1 MAGLSEQQVHLRR
14 DHNREAEA
22 VERAASQSFGASA
35 DLGQQFGRFSEKCRR
50 TWRTSS
56 KTARDLGSSWVQ
68 DAGHKLRGQGRNA
81 ADLSMR
87 FTRRSGLPW
96 LDKQL
101 RFLKE
106 HARPAVLLRDYRQML
121 LLIHNKLLDRN
132 VENLMFVRSDA
143 PAPLSGLK
151 IRHLSRLSGRD
162 YKPTPRLVFQWAIE
176 ALPEPL
182 DRFTFVDFGAGR
194 GRVLLLA
201 SHMNF
206 EKVVGV
212 EFAEELHNDCEMN
225 IAQYPRSLMK
235 CRNVEC
241 VLDDAANF
249 KIPDQQAVF
258 YFFYPFDKKI
268 MGDVLARIA
277 ESFDRNP
284 RRLYLVCVDLP
295 NSKLVEEWGIFR
307 QVTLR
312 GLDALRL
319 TLLSPYDVTIFR
331 TVA

>member
-1 MAGLSEQQVHLRR
+1 MAEHV
-14 DHNREAEA
+14 
-22 VERAASQSFGASA
+22 ASQSFDTSA
-35 DLGQQFGRFSEKCRR
+35 DNSKNFDRVSEKWRQS
-50 TWRTSS
+50 WRTSS
-56 KTARDLGSSWVQ
+56 KTARDLGSSWFQ
-68 DAGHKLRGQGRNA
+68 SAGSRLRGQGRSA
-81 ADLSMR
+81 ADLSMQ
-87 FTRRSGLPW
+87 FTRTRGLPW

-101 RFLKE
+101 RFLRE
-106 HARPAVLLRDYRQML
+106 HARPSVMLRDYRQML
-121 LLIHNKLLDRN
+121 LMIHSKLLDRN
-132 VENLMFVRSDA
+132 LENLMFVRSDA
-143 PAPLSGLK
+143 PAALSRLK

-176 ALPEPL
+176 SLPEAL

-201 SHMNF
+201 SQTKF
-206 EKVVGV
+206 EKIVGV

-235 CRNVEC
+235 CRDVEC

-249 KIPDQQAVF
+249 KIPDDQSVF

-268 MGDVLARIA
+268 MSDVLARVA
-277 ESFDRNP
+277 ESYDRNP
-284 RRLYLVCVDLP
+284 RRLYLICVDLP

-307 QVTLR
+307 PLTLR
-312 GLDALRL
+312 GLNGLKL
-319 TLLSPYDVTIFR
+319 SLLSPYDVTIFR

>member
-1 MAGLSEQQVHLRR
+1 MAEH
-14 DHNREAEA
+14 
-22 VERAASQSFGASA
+22 AASQSFDASA
-35 DLGQQFGRFSEKCRR
+35 DRSKNFGRVSEKMRQS
-50 TWRTSS
+50 WRSSS
-56 KTARDLGSSWVQ
+56 KAAGKAAGSWFNTAGD
-68 DAGHKLRGQGRNA
+68 KLRGKSRDA
-81 ADLSMR
+81 ADLSMQ
-87 FTRRSGLPW
+87 FTRSRGLPW

-106 HARPAVLLRDYRQML
+106 HARPSVLLRDYRQL
-121 LLIHNKLLDRN
+121 LLTVHSRLLDRN
-132 VENLMFVRSDA
+132 LENLMFVRSDA
-143 PAPLSGLK
+143 PAALSRLK

-176 ALPEPL
+176 SLPEAL

-201 SHMNF
+201 SQMNF
-206 EKVVGV
+206 EKVIGV

-235 CRNVEC
+235 CRDVEC

-249 KIPDQQAVF
+249 EIPDEQAVF

-268 MGDVLARIA
+268 MSDVLARIA
-277 ESFDRNP
+277 ESYDRNP
-284 RRLYLVCVDLP
+284 RRLYVVCVDLP
-295 NSKLVEEWGIFR
+295 DPKLVEEWGIFR
-307 QVTLR
+307 PVTLR
-312 GLDALRL
+312 GLNGLKL

>member
-1 MAGLSEQQVHLRR
+1 MAGLSEQQVHGHHNFDRR
-14 DHNREAEA
+14 AKMIEH
-22 VERAASQSFGASA
+22 AASQSFDGSA
-35 DLGQQFGRFSEKCRR
+35 DHSKNFERVSQNWWQTL
-50 TWRTSS
+50 RTSG
-56 KTARDLGSSWVQ
+56 KAARGLGSSWFQ
-68 DAGHKLRGQGRNA
+68 SARQKLGGRSRNA
-81 ADLSMR
+81 ADLSMQ
-87 FTRRSGLPW
+87 FTRTRGLPW

-101 RFLKE
+101 RLLKE
-106 HARPAVLLRDYRQML
+106 HTRPADLLRDYRQL
-121 LLIHNKLLDRN
+121 LLQVHSRLLDRN
-132 VENLMFVRSDA
+132 LENLMFVRSAA
-143 PAPLSGLK
+143 PAALSGLK

-162 YKPTPRLVFQWAIE
+162 YKPTPRLVFQWAINS
-176 ALPEPL
+176 LPEAL

-201 SHMNF
+201 SQKKF

-235 CRNVEC
+235 CRDVEC

-249 KIPDQQAVF
+249 KIPYEQAVF

-268 MGDVLARIA
+268 MNDVLARVA
-277 ESFDRNP
+277 ESYDRNP
-284 RRLYLVCVDLP
+284 RRLYLICVDLP
-295 NSKLVEEWGIFR
+295 NSKLVDEWGIFR
-307 QVTLR
+307 PVPLK
-312 GLDALRL
+312 GLNSLKL

>member
-1 MAGLSEQQVHLRR
+1 MTEHT
-14 DHNREAEA
+14 
-22 VERAASQSFGASA
+22 ASQSFDTSA
-35 DLGQQFGRFSEKCRR
+35 DHSENFDRVSDGWR
-50 TWRTSS
+50 QTWRASS
-56 KTARDLGSSWVQ
+56 KTARDIGSSWFQ
-68 DAGHKLRGQGRNA
+68 SAGNRLRGQSRNA
-81 ADLSMR
+81 ADLSMQ
-87 FTRRSGLPW
+87 FTRTRGLPW

-106 HARPAVLLRDYRQML
+106 HARPSVLLRDYRQML
-121 LLIHNKLLDRN
+121 LMIHSKLLDRN
-132 VENLMFVRSDA
+132 LENLMFVRSDA
-143 PAPLSGLK
+143 PAALSRLK

-176 ALPEPL
+176 SLPEAL

-201 SHMNF
+201 SQKKF
-206 EKVVGV
+206 EKIVGV

-235 CRNVEC
+235 CRDVEC

-249 KIPDQQAVF
+249 KIPDDQAVF
-258 YFFYPFDKKI
+258 YFFHPFDKKV

-277 ESFDRNP
+277 ESYDRNP
-284 RRLYLVCVDLP
+284 RRLYLICVDRP

-307 QVTLR
+307 PVPMR
-312 GLDALRL
+312 GLNGLKL
-319 TLLSPYDVTIFR
+319 TLLSPYDVTIYR

>member
-1 MAGLSEQQVHLRR
+1 MAGLSEQQVHLHRNFDRR
-14 DHNREAEA
+14 ADMAEP
-22 VERAASQSFGASA
+22 VVSQSLGASA
-35 DLGQQFGRFSEKCRR
+35 NYGKHFDQFSEKCRQ
-50 TWRTSS
+50 TWLTSS
-56 KTARDLGSSWVQ
+56 KTARNLGSSWFQ
-68 DAGHKLRGQGRNA
+68 GAGNKLRGQGRNA
-81 ADLSMR
+81 ADLSIQ
-87 FTRRSGLPW
+87 FTRRRGLPW
-96 LDKQL
+96 LDNKL
-101 RFLKE
+101 RFLKA
-106 HARPAVLLRDYRQML
+106 HARPAVLLRDYRQAL
-121 LLIHNKLLDRN
+121 LLVHNKLLDRD

-143 PAPLSGLK
+143 PAALSGLK

-162 YKPTPRLVFQWAIE
+162 YKPTPRLVFRWAIQS
-176 ALPEPL
+176 LPEAL

-206 EKVVGV
+206 EKVIGV

-235 CRNVEC
+235 CRDVEC
-241 VLDDAANF
+241 VLEDAANF
-249 KIPDQQAVF
+249 KIPDEQAVF

-277 ESFDRNP
+277 KSYDRNP
-284 RRLYLVCVDLP
+284 RRLYLICVDLP
-295 NSKLVEEWGIFR
+295 NPKLVEDWGIYR
-307 QVTLR
+307 PVSLR
-312 GLDALRL
+312 GLDSLRL